1 MAATTLGVCLT
12 LASAL
17 HAMPVFVPVQRFTLA
32 WMHSIEKV
40 RWEEDY
46 AVVASPVT
54 GQPPVLLALKA
65 RIKGSAAGMEPPDDA
80 VLRHGWYEYPPRQA
94 IVSEL
99 LLTRSEFTADYDWCM
114 GGHCQTMSNL
124 IASNPGITRVTPC
137 FYAEHPKS
145 INPTDPAVGR

>member
-17 HAMPVFVPVQRFTLA
+17 HAVPVFVPVQRFTLA

-46 AVVASPVT
+46 AVAPSPAA
-54 GQPPVLLALKA
+54 GQPPVLLALQA
-65 RIKGSAAGMEPPDDA
+65 RIKGSAAGMDPPDDA
-80 VLRHGWYEYPPRQA
+80 VLRHGWYEYTPRQT
-94 IVSEL
+94 IVPEL

-114 GGHCQTMSNL
+114 DGHCQNMSNL
-124 IASNPGITRVTPC
+124 IASDRGTTRVMPC
-137 FYAEHPKS
+137 FGSKHPQ
-145 INPTDPAVGR
+145 